1 MIIRP
6 FRSSDASMLATLFH
20 EAVHV
25 SAIKD
30 YSLEQ
35 TNVWSPSTPAPELY
49 LTKALDRIIFVAE
62 DSNGHVI
69 GYGDLESNGHIDHLY
84 TSPKNVRTGVGTAI
98 YKAIESTA
106 REKGM
111 VQLFVEASESAR
123 YLFERQGFYL
133 VNRNEFII
141 KNVLIHNYRM
151 SKRLD

>member
-1 MIIRP
+1 
-6 FRSSDASMLATLFH
+6 
-20 EAVHV
+20 
-25 SAIKD
+25 
-30 YSLEQ
+30 
-35 TNVWSPSTPAPELY
+35 VWSPSTPAPELY